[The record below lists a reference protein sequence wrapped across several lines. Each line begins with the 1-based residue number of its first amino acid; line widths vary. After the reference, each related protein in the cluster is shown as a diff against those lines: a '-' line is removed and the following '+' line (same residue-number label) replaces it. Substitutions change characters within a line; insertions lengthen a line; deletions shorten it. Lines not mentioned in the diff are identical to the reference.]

1 MTLIVV
7 FDAYKVKGNPGEI
20 YQHSNIYV
28 VYTKEAETADQYIE
42 KVVHEI
48 GRKYHVTVVTSD
60 GIEQIVTL
68 GQGGT
73 LISAREFRQEVE
85 IVRQQIQNE
94 IDGRRETSKNYL
106 FHHLD
111 EELASEMEE
120 IRLGKKE

>member
-1 MTLIVV
+1 M
-7 FDAYKVKGNPGEI
+7 
-20 YQHSNIYV
+20 
-28 VYTKEAETADQYIE
+28 
-42 KVVHEI
+42 
-48 GRKYHVTVVTSD
+48 TVVTSD

-85 IVRQQIQNE
+85 IVRQQIQDE
-94 IDGRRETSKNYL
+94 IDGRRESSKNYL